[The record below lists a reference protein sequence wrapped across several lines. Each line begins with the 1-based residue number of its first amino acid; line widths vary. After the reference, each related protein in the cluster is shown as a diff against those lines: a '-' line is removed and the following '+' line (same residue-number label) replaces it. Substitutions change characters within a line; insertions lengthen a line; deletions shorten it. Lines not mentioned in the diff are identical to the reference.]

1 MKRGTLMFER
11 ILAIFGAMCL
21 LEQLGKEQPA
31 EEKAKNTSCGCGCLC
46 LIGLWFLGTL
56 LLKSC
61 GG

>member
-1 MKRGTLMFER
+1 MFER

-31 EEKAKNTSCGCGCLC
+31 EEKAKNTSCGCGGLC

>member
-1 MKRGTLMFER
+1 MFER

-21 LEQLGKEQPA
+21 LEQLVKEQPA